1 MKMRFVALLTTL
13 SIVCIPTQSFAAK
26 GGEKGPSDRAYERA
40 SDNAS
45 FKREGGKPGKAEHRR
60 DYDYGHYDDDDKGKY
75 KNKYKRKDK
84 DERDLDN
91 DVTPRYKKDR
101 KEKKN
106 KK

>member
-1 MKMRFVALLTTL
+1 MKIRFVALLATL
-13 SIVCIPTQSFAAK
+13 SIVCIPMQSYAAK

-45 FKREGGKPGKAEHRR
+45 FKREGSKPGKAEHKR
-60 DYDYGHYDDDDKGKY
+60 DYDYGHYDDDDKGKR
-75 KNKYKRKDK
+75 KYKRKDK
-84 DERDLDN
+84 DEHDSDD
-91 DVTPRYKKDR
+91 DVRSRYKKDR